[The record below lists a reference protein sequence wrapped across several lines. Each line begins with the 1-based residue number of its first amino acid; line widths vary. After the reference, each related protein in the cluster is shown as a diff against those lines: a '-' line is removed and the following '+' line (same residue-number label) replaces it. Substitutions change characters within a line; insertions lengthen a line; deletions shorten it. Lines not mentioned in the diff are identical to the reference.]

1 MAHRTNTQAVCDVI
15 ETALTG
21 DQVKPFIQTANLL
34 VDEHLGSVTPAI
46 TAALLKEIET
56 YLAAHFLTLWDPRVS
71 KEQGDDVSFTFEG
84 KTGEGL
90 SSSRYGQM
98 AITLDPTGKLR
109 GLDNPKRVAYRHRI
123 GNERDVEG

>member
-71 KEQGDDVSFTFEG
+71 KEQADDVSFTYEG